1 MTMEVSLRRASQIIN
16 AIQRR
21 IEPPREEPEED
32 VYGRRRRRHAKSVNP
47 LAVVASVDVDT
58 ADVAGVLAR
67 RAELRLKMEMTWRLM
82 GVLTVLRK
90 AVGGANHQCGI
101 ASLVTSRA
109 GLLRKQQIL
118 DGMIK
123 ELTGASTLDEC
134 DLKTKLDALRER
146 IAAMAARPS
155 SRYGEPETPADKLSV
170 PLLTAADHRDLQRD
184 LLAVNRRLV
193 EIDDQLSAKNAS
205 NKIVIDDGD
214 AEVLEAEGII

>member
-1 MTMEVSLRRASQIIN
+1 MAMEVSLRRASQIIN

-32 VYGRRRRRHAKSVNP
+32 VYSRRRRRHTKSVNP
-47 LAVVASVDVDT
+47 LAAVVSVDVDT
-58 ADVAGVLAR
+58 TVAAGVLAR
-67 RAELRLKMEMTWRLM
+67 RAELQLKMEVTWRLM
-82 GVLTVLRK
+82 EVLTALRK
-90 AVGGANHQCGI
+90 AVGTANHQCGI

-118 DGMIK
+118 DGMIR
-123 ELTGASTLDEC
+123 ELAAAGTLDE
-134 DLKTKLDALRER
+134 DELERKLDALRDR

-170 PLLTAADHRDLQRD
+170 PLLTADDHRALRLD

>member
-32 VYGRRRRRHAKSVNP
+32 VYSRRRRRHTKSVNP
-47 LAVVASVDVDT
+47 LAAVVSVDVDT
-58 ADVAGVLAR
+58 TVAAGVLAR
-67 RAELRLKMEMTWRLM
+67 RAELQLKMEVTWRLM
-82 GVLTVLRK
+82 EVLTALRK
-90 AVGGANHQCGI
+90 AVGTANHQCGI

-123 ELTGASTLDEC
+123 ELTSAGTLDEGE
-134 DLKTKLDALRER
+134 LERKLDALRDR

-170 PLLTAADHRDLQRD
+170 PLLTADDHRALRLD

-205 NKIVIDDGD
+205 NRIAIDGSEV
-214 AEVLEAEGII
+214 EVLEAEGII

>member
-32 VYGRRRRRHAKSVNP
+32 SYGRRRRRHTKSVNP
-47 LAVVASVDVDT
+47 LAAVASVDVDT
-58 ADVAGVLAR
+58 TVLAGVLAR
-67 RAELRLKMEMTWRLM
+67 RVELRRKMEATWRLM
-82 GVLTVLRK
+82 EVLTALRN
-90 AVGGANHQCGI
+90 AVGAANHQYGI

-109 GLLRKQQIL
+109 GMLRKQQIL

-123 ELTGASTLDEC
+123 ELAAAGTLDENE
-134 DLKTKLDALRER
+134 LERKLDALRDR

-170 PLLTAADHRDLQRD
+170 PLLTVADHRELQRD

-205 NKIVIDDGD
+205 NKIAIDGGD
-214 AEVLEAEGII
+214 VEVLEAEGII